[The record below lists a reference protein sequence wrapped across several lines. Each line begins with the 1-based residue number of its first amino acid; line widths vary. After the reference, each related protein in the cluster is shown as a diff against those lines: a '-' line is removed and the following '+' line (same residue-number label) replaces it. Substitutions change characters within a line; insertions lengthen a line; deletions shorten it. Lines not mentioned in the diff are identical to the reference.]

1 MRLIVNEDYES
12 LSRVGADIVS
22 GLVAAQPSA
31 TVVPA
36 MGDTPMGI
44 YAELAARRQRG
55 ELDTSRLRV
64 FQLDEYAG
72 IGADD
77 PRSLYGWL
85 LRSFV
90 VPLGIV
96 EANVVRLR
104 GDVEDVEAGCLDYE
118 RAAHEVGG
126 FDLVILGLGP
136 NGHLGFN
143 EPPSAPD
150 AQTRVVALT
159 EESVESNAR
168 YWGGRH
174 VVPRSAV
181 TAGMDL
187 LMSAR
192 QVLLVV
198 SGSHK
203 TDILRRSITGPA
215 TPGVPASLLQT
226 AKNVTVLA
234 DRSAW
239 PFDTPGAVGGVS

>member
-1 MRLIVNEDYES
+1 MRLIVTEDYES
-12 LSRVGADIVS
+12 LSRVGAGMVAEV
-22 GLVAAQPSA
+22 VAARPTA
-31 TVVPA
+31 AVVPA

-44 YAELAARRQRG
+44 YAELAARTHRG
-55 ELDTSRLRV
+55 VVDASRLQV
-64 FQLDEYAG
+64 FQLDEYAN

-90 VPLGIV
+90 EPLGIT

-104 GDVEDVEAGCLDYE
+104 GDLADIEAACRSYVQ
-118 RAAHEVGG
+118 AAKEEGG

-150 AQTRVVALT
+150 APTRAVELT

-168 YWGGRH
+168 YWGGRQR
-174 VVPRSAV
+174 VPRTAI

-187 LMSAR
+187 LLSAKH
-192 QVLLVV
+192 VLLVV
-198 SGSHK
+198 SGAHK
-203 TDILRRSITGPA
+203 SDILRRAVTGPA
-215 TPGVPASLLQT
+215 TPDLPASLLQR
-226 AKNVTVLA
+226 AANVTVLA
-234 DRSAW
+234 DRAAW
-239 PFDTPGAVGGVS
+239 PFGPVTTDDTRP